1 MPLILQVHQSRFLQD
16 RENKLKVVV
25 LMDRKSEK
33 IAVLGAG
40 SWGTALAMVLADNG
54 HEIRLWGHN
63 PAQIEEI
70 NQDHTNKK
78 YLPGITLPSSVKGYS
93 SLHAALDGM
102 KMVIMAVPTKA
113 IREVIRKMMESISE
127 SVVIV
132 HVSKGI
138 EPDSLLRISEMIEEE
153 MPEELLESVVV
164 LSGPSHAEEVS
175 LRHPTTVTV
184 SSKNMEEAEKV
195 QDLFINN
202 HFRVYTNPDLIG
214 VEIGGALKNIIALA
228 AGISDGLGYG
238 DNAKAALITR
248 GLAEIARLGVKMGAS
263 PLTFSGLTGIGDLI
277 VTCTSIHS
285 RNWRAGNML
294 GKGQN
299 LDEVLEN
306 MGMVVEGV
314 RTTKA
319 AYQLAQKF
327 EVKMPITNAL
337 YHVLFNNVNPKD
349 AVDGLMSRE
358 KTHEMEDLTDIL
370 GGRK

>member
-1 MPLILQVHQSRFLQD
+1 MERKI
-16 RENKLKVVV
+16 EKVT
-25 LMDRKSEK
+25 
-33 IAVLGAG
+33 VLGAG

-54 HEIRLWGHN
+54 HEVRLWGHN
-63 PAQIEEI
+63 PSQIDEI
-70 NQDHTNKK
+70 NQQHTNTK
-78 YLPGITLPSSVKGYS
+78 YLPEITLPATIVGYS
-93 SLHAALDGM
+93 SIKEALSGI
-102 KMVIMAVPTKA
+102 KTVIMAVPTKA
-113 IREVIRKMMESISE
+113 IREVIRKMADVHSE
-127 SVVIV
+127 PLLIV

-153 MPEELLESVVV
+153 MPANILAGVVV

-184 SSKNMEEAEKV
+184 SAKNMESAESI
-195 QDLFINN
+195 QDLFINSN
-202 HFRVYTNPDLIG
+202 FRVYTNPDLIG

-277 VTCTSIHS
+277 VTCTSVHS
-285 RNWRAGNML
+285 RNWRAGNLL
-294 GKGQN
+294 GRGQN

-319 AYQLAQKF
+319 AYQLAEKF
-327 EVKMPITNAL
+327 GVNMPITNAL
-337 YHVLFNNVNPKD
+337 YNILFNGVNSKD
-349 AVDGLMSRE
+349 AVDDLMSRQ
-358 KTHEMEDLTDIL
+358 KTHEMEDLADIL
-370 GGRK
+370 GSKN